1 MSTNVH
7 LVNGGK
13 NELMSIRGLDELF
26 FPGSAEKYSRIV
38 EAVSRLVTTPE
49 ALGNVERSALLMIK
63 MGKIPANMAA
73 DMLLYQAT
81 WERRL
86 VRPVSTWYRSG
97 QVRTSDDPV
106 LLERALFLAL
116 RDVAREA
123 VSEGHKRR
131 FIRVINIFRG
141 LLKCAATDLS
151 VRRAVQTFVDHLA
164 PRVRKVG
171 SDGIV
176 VPPRGEDGLI
186 PWHTDASYGMFN
198 LFPYDQTTRLRAQCD
213 REDVTGLFYQAMYVY
228 FKGGLN
234 RDHPTL
240 LAGMYICAA
249 AFAGA
254 PGVEFA
260 FLGLVSFRVRFKEEE
275 YGVLFNT
282 YRAVAPDLRE
292 TYESAFASAQS
303 VMARHIPGV
312 TLYDEVCDCVNP
324 SSSAG
329 EGVRGFQ
336 AWGRSVQ
343 NAAEARECEAQMRKG
358 MAGGLAAG
366 ALMFGL
372 VIMRIPRER
381 MTPPWTRLA
390 QAWTQVEESDAQTQ
404 RS

>member
-86 VRPVSTWYRSG
+86 VRPFRH
-97 QVRTSDDPV
+97 DD
-106 LLERALFLAL
+106 
-116 RDVAREA
+116 
-123 VSEGHKRR
+123 
-131 FIRVINIFRG
+131 
-141 LLKCAATDLS
+141 
-151 VRRAVQTFVDHLA
+151 
-164 PRVRKVG
+164 
-171 SDGIV
+171 
-176 VPPRGEDGLI
+176 
-186 PWHTDASYGMFN
+186 
-198 LFPYDQTTRLRAQCD
+198 RLRAQCD